1 MKLIGLTGSIG
12 MGKSTTAK
20 MFAEEGV
27 PVFDADAAV
36 HALYAPGGDAVAE
49 IEAAFPATTGET
61 GVDRTRLS
69 EALARDPAGFE
80 KLEAIVHPLVAAAR
94 ENFIEEARAKGCWAV
109 ILDIPL
115 LFESGREDA
124 FDVLVVVSAPED
136 VQRERVLAR
145 PGMTVEKFE
154 AIRARQTPDHEKRAR
169 ADFVVDTSRGL
180 AVARE
185 QVKRIIDVLRPAA
198 NDGMN

>member
-12 MGKSTTAK
+12 MGKSTTAN

-49 IEAAFPATTGET
+49 IEAAFPGTTGSQ

-94 ENFIEEARAKGCWAV
+94 ESFIEEARAAGCWAV
-109 ILDIPL
+109 LLDIPL

-136 VQRERVLAR
+136 VQRQRVRAR

-154 AIRARQTPDHEKRAR
+154 AIKARQTPDHEKRTR
-169 ADFVVDTSRGL
+169 ADFVVDSSKGL
-180 AVARE
+180 ADARE
-185 QVKRIIDVLRPAA
+185 QVKRIIAVLRPAA

>member
-12 MGKSTTAK
+12 MGKSTTAN

-49 IEAAFPATTGET
+49 IEAAFPGTTGSQ
-61 GVDRTRLS
+61 GVNRTRLS

-94 ENFIEEARAKGCWAV
+94 ESFIEEARAAGCWAV
-109 ILDIPL
+109 LLDIPL

-154 AIRARQTPDHEKRAR
+154 AIKARQTPDHEKRTR
-169 ADFVVDTSRGL
+169 ADFVVDSSKGL
-180 AVARE
+180 ADARE
-185 QVKRIIDVLRPAA
+185 QVKRIIGVLRPAA
-198 NDGMN
+198 NVGMN

>member
-27 PVFDADAAV
+27 PVFDADAVV
-36 HALYAPGGDAVAE
+36 HALYAPGGNAVAE
-49 IEAAFPATTGET
+49 IETAFPGTTGPE
-61 GVDRTRLS
+61 GVDRTKLS
-69 EALARDPAGFE
+69 ATLARDPAGFE

-94 ENFIEEARAKGCWAV
+94 EAFLEEARADGHWAV

-154 AIRARQTPDHEKRAR
+154 AIKARQSPDHEKRAR
-169 ADFVVDTSRGL
+169 ADFVVDTSKGL
-180 AVARE
+180 DNARN
-185 QVKRIIDVLRPAA
+185 QVKRIIDTLRPAA